1 MPSHIFS
8 MVGMWQESIK
18 SNWDALGVAKNYVHA
33 MDFMV
38 YAHLQL
44 AQDDAAKRL
53 LEESAALY
61 KTQAPAATLTPTG
74 GVLGI
79 HTAFAA
85 IPARYAIERGS
96 WAEAAALQPRPST
109 PAADAITHF
118 TRAMGAARQGDVN
131 SARKDIEQL
140 ESLKNTL
147 AKAKQKYWADQ
158 VEIQRRAAAA
168 WLAHAE
174 GKNNE
179 ALKLMRSAAALEDSS
194 EKHVAMENRLWPMRE
209 LLGEMLLQLIEP
221 AQALKEFEASF
232 KAAPNRFRGYYGAA
246 KAAERVGDQK
256 KARNHYEKLV
266 ELSKQADADRPELL
280 EAKAFLAKK

>member
-1 MPSHIFS
+1 
-8 MVGMWQESIK
+8 
-18 SNWDALGVAKNYVHA
+18 

-44 AQDDAAKRL
+44 AQDGEAKRL
-53 LEESAALY
+53 VEESAALY
-61 KTQAPAATLTPTG
+61 KTQAPTAQLAPTG
-74 GVLGI
+74 GVLAV

-85 IPARYAIERGS
+85 IPARYAIERS
-96 WAEAAALQPRPST
+96 AWADAATLQPRPST
-109 PAADAITHF
+109 PAADAITYF
-118 TRAMGAARQGDVN
+118 TRAMGAVRQGDPN

-147 AKAKQKYWADQ
+147 TTAKQKYWADQ

-168 WLAHAE
+168 WLAQAE
-174 GKNNE
+174 GKKNE

-209 LLGEMLLQLIEP
+209 LLGEMLLQQNEP

-256 KARNHYEKLV
+256 KARSHYEKLV
-266 ELSKQADADRPELL
+266 ELSKQADADRPELR
-280 EAKAFLAKK
+280 EAKTFLAEK